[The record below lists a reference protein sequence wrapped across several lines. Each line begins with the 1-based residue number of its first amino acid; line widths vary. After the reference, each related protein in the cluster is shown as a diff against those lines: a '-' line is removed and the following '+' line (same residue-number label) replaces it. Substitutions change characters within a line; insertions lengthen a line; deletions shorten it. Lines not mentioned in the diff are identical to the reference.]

1 MTELERKAVLGDKQ
15 AQKKCT
21 EKGIILPCPK
31 CFNTVKVHGP
41 EDWKPSLYDP
51 DSGGDHYEF
60 YCKCGLVFCTSKY
73 DFKEALSAWNTRPTP
88 PVGRCDQCKYWRGEP
103 GEEYA
108 PCPMCDGVMC
118 ADDYCKNFIDK
129 E

>member
-21 EKGIILPCPK
+21 EKGIILPCP
-31 CFNTVKVHGP
+31 CCGGY
-41 EDWKPSLYDP
+41 SASCYDISAHEEEP
-51 DSGGDHYEF
+51 
-60 YCKCGLVFCTSKY
+60 YCCCCVDCGLSIYGKTEEIVIEK
-73 DFKEALSAWNTRPTP
+73 WNTRPTP

-118 ADDYCKNFIDK
+118 ADDYCKNFIYK